1 MALHQQNV
9 SRIDRSAYSA
19 VLVVLGLLRVVQKQ
33 PMTGSINA
41 SLAEAPAAGLA
52 YGKGNVRPLKQAGEQ
67 LVSIS
72 RDV

>member
-1 MALHQQNV
+1 M
-9 SRIDRSAYSA
+9 
-19 VLVVLGLLRVVQKQ
+19 LVVLGLLRVVQKQ